1 MIDTNAISHTREQQS
16 PQLRIAFLGD
26 LSANDASYAR
36 IVAGRTDQLFKAVR
50 GLLAEQDLV
59 VANLEAAWDRGG
71 ESPPIGPEG
80 KIHIRTGPRIVEALR
95 QLNVSTVSF
104 ANNHSFDFGPQAWT
118 TFKKIIAATGVQQLG
133 AGRNTQE
140 AAQPLIHEQDG
151 ITIGLLAYA
160 DRECGA
166 VYASTEKPGV
176 NPFDVEQAVT
186 EIKALKSRVD
196 HVVLLIHWGE
206 ERILLPSPKQRDWA
220 RRLSAAGADILIGH
234 HAHVLQGYENIDG
247 MHAFYSLGNFMMADI
262 YEGQVRRV
270 RYCRD
275 NYLTAVPIFSFR
287 KGARPKLEQV
297 RPFRSNGTSIR
308 PVSIRGFTKT
318 WKRLCGPLALGCQRY
333 EMRFRRHQDFMWRYY
348 IPIRYQVLLE
358 PRKALQT
365 FHFTKLLRWLGFGHN
380 PWRETSMG
388 RDAS

>member
-1 MIDTNAISHTREQQS
+1 
-16 PQLRIAFLGD
+16 
-26 LSANDASYAR
+26 
-36 IVAGRTDQLFKAVR
+36 
-50 GLLAEQDLV
+50 
-59 VANLEAAWDRGG
+59 
-71 ESPPIGPEG
+71 
-80 KIHIRTGPRIVEALR
+80 
-95 QLNVSTVSF
+95 
-104 ANNHSFDFGPQAWT
+104 
-118 TFKKIIAATGVQQLG
+118 
-133 AGRNTQE
+133 
-140 AAQPLIHEQDG
+140 
-151 ITIGLLAYA
+151 
-160 DRECGA
+160 
-166 VYASTEKPGV
+166 
-176 NPFDVEQAVT
+176 
-186 EIKALKSRVD
+186 
-196 HVVLLIHWGE
+196 
-206 ERILLPSPKQRDWA
+206 
-220 RRLSAAGADILIGH
+220 
-234 HAHVLQGYENIDG
+234 

-318 WKRLCGPLALGCQRY
+318 WKRLCGPLALGCQQY